1 MKVVRGNGSDWY
13 NDYNGMLDAPKVDEA
28 PLFTSAETLKERELI
43 PLNWLINS
51 MIPAGTVTLLSGD
64 GGSGKSLLALNLAIS
79 VASGGKLK
87 WLNYQPAQGSAL
99 YIGAEDDM
107 NEIHRRISRLTAG
120 NFDLEYNDLKD
131 LHIAS
136 LANRDALLSI
146 VDPKTNTLYPS
157 PLYQQ
162 IVTKVD
168 AERPSL
174 VVLDTLADLFPAN
187 ENDRASAR
195 QFIGQ
200 LRKMAVDFDTTVVL
214 LSHPSL
220 SGMASGSGTSGNTA
234 WSNSVRSRLY
244 LQRITED
251 GYEPDKTARKLTVM
265 KSNYGEVGIEIL
277 MNYNDGFFEAD
288 KTTDSLDRVAMDNK
302 ADRVFLRLLE
312 THTAAS
318 VKLSPNYTSNNS
330 AATIFSRSN
339 DRESVTKKQFMAA
352 QERLILKK
360 EIKIE
365 EEGSPSRRVK
375 YIRKVGV

>member
-1 MKVVRGNGSDWY
+1 MKVVTGNGSDWY
-13 NDYNGMLDAPKVDEA
+13 NNYNGMLDAPKVDEA
-28 PLFTSAETLKERELI
+28 PLFTSAETLKERELV

-87 WLNYQPAQGSAL
+87 WLNYQPAHGSAL

-157 PLYQQ
+157 PLFQQ

-312 THTAAS
+312 SHTAAS

-375 YIRKVGV
+375 YLRKVGV

>member
-1 MKVVRGNGSDWY
+1 MKVVTGNGSDWY
-13 NDYNGMLDAPKVDEA
+13 NSYNGMLDAPNVDEA
-28 PLFTSAETLKERELI
+28 PLFTSAETLKERELV

-87 WLNYQPAQGSAL
+87 WLNYQPAHGSAL

-120 NFDLEYNDLKD
+120 NFELEYNDLKD

-244 LQRITED
+244 LQRIVED

-288 KTTDSLDRVAMDNK
+288 KTTDSLDRVAMDSK

-318 VKLSPNYTSNNS
+318 IRLSPNYTSNNS

-352 QERLILKK
+352 QERLILRK

>member
-1 MKVVRGNGSDWY
+1 MKVVHGNGGDWVNNY
-13 NDYNGMLDAPKVDEA
+13 NALLDSPQAEQE
-28 PLFTSAETLKERELI
+28 PLFTSADTLKERELV

-51 MIPAGTVTLLSGD
+51 MIPSGTVTLLSGD

-87 WLNYQPAQGSAL
+87 WLNYTPEQGSAL

-107 NEIHRRISRLTAG
+107 NEIHRRINRMTMN
-120 NFDLEYNDLKD
+120 NFDLAYADLAD

-244 LQRITED
+244 MQRIQED
-251 GYEPDKTARKLTVM
+251 GYEADKTARKLTVM
-265 KSNYGEVGIEIL
+265 KSNYGETGIEIL
-277 MNYNDGFFEAD
+277 MNYNDGYFEAD
-288 KTTDSLDRVAMDNK
+288 KTTDSLDRVAMDAK

-312 THTAAS
+312 AHTAAS

-330 AATIFSRSN
+330 AATVFSRSD

-352 QERLILKK
+352 QERLILRK

-375 YIRKVGV
+375 YIRKVGA

>member
-1 MKVVRGNGSDWY
+1 MKVVTGNGSDWY
-13 NDYNGMLDAPKVDEA
+13 NNYNGMLDAPKVDEA
-28 PLFTSAETLKERELI
+28 PLFTSAETLKERELV

-87 WLNYQPAQGSAL
+87 WLNYQPAHGSAL

-157 PLYQQ
+157 PLFQQ

-244 LQRITED
+244 LQRIVED

-352 QERLILKK
+352 QERLLVKK

-375 YIRKVGV
+375 YLRKVGV

>member
-1 MKVVRGNGSDWY
+1 MKVVQDNGDWY
-13 NDYNGMLDAPKVDEA
+13 KNFNGMLDAPKVDEA
-28 PLFTSAETLKERELI
+28 PLFTSADTLEERELI

-51 MIPAGTVTLLSGD
+51 MIPSGTVTLLSGD

-87 WLNYQPAQGSAL
+87 WLNYQPEQGTAL

-107 NEIHRRISRLTAG
+107 NEIHRRISRLTAS

-157 PLYQQ
+157 PLFQQ
-162 IVTKVD
+162 IVTKVA
-168 AERPSL
+168 AEKPSL

-200 LRKMAVDFDTTVVL
+200 LRKLAVDFDTTVVL

-244 LQRITED
+244 MQRITED

-265 KSNYGEVGIEIL
+265 KSNYGETGIEIL
-277 MNYNDGFFEAD
+277 MNYNEGFFEAD
-288 KTTDSLDRVAMDNK
+288 RTTDSLDRVAMDNK

-339 DRESVTKKQFMAA
+339 DRESITKKQFMAA

-375 YIRKVGV
+375 YLRKVGV

>member
-1 MKVVRGNGSDWY
+1 MKVVTGNGSDWY
-13 NDYNGMLDAPKVDEA
+13 NNYNGMLDAPKVDEA
-28 PLFTSAETLKERELI
+28 PLFTSAETLKERELV

-87 WLNYQPAQGSAL
+87 WLNYQPAHGSAL

-157 PLYQQ
+157 PLFQQ

-244 LQRITED
+244 LQRIVED

-375 YIRKVGV
+375 YLRKVGV

>member
-1 MKVVRGNGSDWY
+1 MKVVTGNGSDWY
-13 NDYNGMLDAPKVDEA
+13 NNYNGMLDAPKVDEA
-28 PLFTSAETLKERELI
+28 PLFTSAETLKERELV

-87 WLNYQPAQGSAL
+87 WLNYQPAHGSAL

-157 PLYQQ
+157 PLFQQ

-244 LQRITED
+244 LQRIVED

-312 THTAAS
+312 SHTAAS

-352 QERLILKK
+352 QERLLVKK

-375 YIRKVGV
+375 YLRKVGV

>member
-1 MKVVRGNGSDWY
+1 MKVVHGNGGDWFK
-13 NDYNGMLDAPKVDEA
+13 DYNGMLDAPQVDEE
-28 PLFTSAETLKERELI
+28 PLFTSAETLKERELV

-51 MIPAGTVTLLSGD
+51 MIPSGTVTLLSGD

-87 WLNYQPAQGSAL
+87 WLNYTPEQGSAL

-107 NEIHRRISRLTAG
+107 NEIHRRINRMTIN
-120 NFDLEYNDLKD
+120 NFDLTYSDIAD

-157 PLYQQ
+157 PLYNQ

-244 LQRITED
+244 MQRIQED
-251 GYEPDKTARKLTVM
+251 GYEADKTARKLTVM
-265 KSNYGEVGIEIL
+265 KSNYGETGIEIL
-277 MNYNDGFFEAD
+277 MNYNDGFFMAD
-288 KTTDSLDRVAMDNK
+288 KTTDSLDRVAVDAK

-312 THTAAS
+312 VHTAAS

-330 AATIFSRSN
+330 AATVFSRSE
-339 DRESVTKKQFMAA
+339 DRESVSKKQFMAA
-352 QERLILKK
+352 QERLILRK

-375 YIRKVGV
+375 FIRRVNA

>member
-1 MKVVRGNGSDWY
+1 MKVVHGNGGDWY
-13 NDYNGMLDAPKVDEA
+13 KDYNNMLDTPQVETE
-28 PLFTSAETLKERELI
+28 PLFLSAETLKERELV

-51 MIPAGTVTLLSGD
+51 MIPSGTVTLLSGD

-87 WLNYQPAQGSAL
+87 WLNYTPEQGSAL

-107 NEIHRRISRLTAG
+107 NEIHRRINRMTIN
-120 NFDLEYNDLKD
+120 NFDLTYSDLSD

-157 PLYQQ
+157 PLYNQ

-220 SGMASGSGTSGNTA
+220 SGMASGAGTSGNTA

-244 LQRITED
+244 MQRIQED
-251 GYEPDKTARKLTVM
+251 GYEADKTARKLTVM
-265 KSNYGEVGIEIL
+265 KSNYGETGIEIL

-288 KTTDSLDRVAMDNK
+288 KTTDSLDRVAVDAK

-312 THTAAS
+312 VHTAAS

-330 AATIFSRSN
+330 AATVFSRSE
-339 DRESVTKKQFMAA
+339 DRESVSKKQFMAA
-352 QERLILKK
+352 QERLILRK

-375 YIRKVGV
+375 FIRKVGA

>member
-1 MKVVRGNGSDWY
+1 
-13 NDYNGMLDAPKVDEA
+13 
-28 PLFTSAETLKERELI
+28 
-43 PLNWLINS
+43 
-51 MIPAGTVTLLSGD
+51 
-64 GGSGKSLLALNLAIS
+64 
-79 VASGGKLK
+79 
-87 WLNYQPAQGSAL
+87 
-99 YIGAEDDM
+99 M

-162 IVTKVD
+162 IVTKVA
-168 AERPSL
+168 AEKPSL

-244 LQRITED
+244 MQRITED

-265 KSNYGEVGIEIL
+265 KSNYGETGIEIL

-288 KTTDSLDRVAMDNK
+288 KTTDSLDRVAMDAK
-302 ADRVFLRLLE
+302 ADRVFLRLLQD
-312 THTAAS
+312 HTAAS
-318 VKLSPNYTSNNS
+318 VKLSPNFSSNNS
-330 AATIFSRSN
+330 AATVFSRSN
-339 DRESVTKKQFMAA
+339 DRESITKKQFMAA
-352 QERLILKK
+352 QERLILRK

-375 YIRKVGV
+375 YIRKVAV

>member
-1 MKVVRGNGSDWY
+1 MKVVQGNGGDWY
-13 NDYNGMLDAPKVDEA
+13 NSYNGMLDTPQVEQE
-28 PLFTSAETLKERELI
+28 PLFTSADTLEERELV

-51 MIPAGTVTLLSGD
+51 MIPTGTVTLLSGD

-87 WLNYQPAQGSAL
+87 WLNYTPEQGSAL

-107 NEIHRRISRLTAG
+107 NEIHRRINRMTVS
-120 NFDLEYNDLKD
+120 NFDLTYSDLTD

-244 LQRITED
+244 MQRVQED
-251 GYEPDKTARKLTVM
+251 GYEADKTARKLTVM
-265 KSNYGEVGIEIL
+265 KSNYGETGIEIL
-277 MNYNDGFFEAD
+277 MNYNDGYFEAD
-288 KTTDSLDRVAMDNK
+288 RTTDSLDRVAMDAK
-302 ADRVFLRLLE
+302 SDRVFLRLLE
-312 THTAAS
+312 KHTAAS

-330 AATIFSRSN
+330 AATVFSRSD

-352 QERLILKK
+352 QERLILRK

-375 YIRKVGV
+375 YIRKVGA

>member
-1 MKVVRGNGSDWY
+1 MKVVTGNGSDWY
-13 NDYNGMLDAPKVDEA
+13 NNYNGMLDAPKVDEA
-28 PLFTSAETLKERELI
+28 PLFTSAETLKERELV

-87 WLNYQPAQGSAL
+87 WLNYQPAHGSAL

-157 PLYQQ
+157 PLFQQ

-244 LQRITED
+244 LQRIVED

-312 THTAAS
+312 SHTAAS

-375 YIRKVGV
+375 YLRKVGV

>member
-1 MKVVRGNGSDWY
+1 MKVVHGNGGDWVNNY
-13 NDYNGMLDAPKVDEA
+13 NALLDSPQAEQE
-28 PLFTSAETLKERELI
+28 PLFTSADTLKERELV

-51 MIPAGTVTLLSGD
+51 MIPSGTVTLLSGD

-87 WLNYQPAQGSAL
+87 WLNYTPEQGSAL

-107 NEIHRRISRLTAG
+107 NEIHRRINRMTMN
-120 NFDLEYNDLKD
+120 NFDLAYADLAD

-244 LQRITED
+244 MQRIQED
-251 GYEPDKTARKLTVM
+251 GYEADKTARKLTVM
-265 KSNYGEVGIEIL
+265 KSNYGETGIEIL
-277 MNYNDGFFEAD
+277 MNYNDGYFEAD
-288 KTTDSLDRVAMDNK
+288 KTTDSLDRVAMDAK

-312 THTAAS
+312 AHTAAS

-330 AATIFSRSN
+330 AATVFSRSD

-375 YIRKVGV
+375 YIRKVGA